1 MAWLSKV
8 AAWNAED
15 NSSKSMEWEIFALVK
30 RSLVFSKE
38 AVFEAVSEEE
48 AENST
53 AWVLCLCV
61 GSSRRAWL
69 AVFDTEVEICYVTT

>member
-1 MAWLSKV
+1 M
-8 AAWNAED
+8 
-15 NSSKSMEWEIFALVK
+15 
-30 RSLVFSKE
+30 FSKE

-53 AWVLCLCV
+53 AWVRSPCV

-69 AVFDTEVEICYVTT
+69 AVLDTEVEIGYVTTRWVLFF